1 MVNLQSAVF
10 DVPSQIRFF
19 LNQIID
25 RLAELV
31 FDAMFLCDFAHA
43 KNAFSRIIVHFD
55 FIVAGF
61 NKAIGG

>member
-1 MVNLQSAVF
+1 MQSAVF

-31 FDAMFLCDFAHA
+31 FDAMFLCDFARA
-43 KNAFSRIIVHFD
+43 KNAFIQQDYRSL
-55 FIVAGF
+55 
-61 NKAIGG
+61 

>member
-1 MVNLQSAVF
+1 M
-10 DVPSQIRFF
+10 PSLLFS
-19 LNQIID
+19 
-25 RLAELV
+25 
-31 FDAMFLCDFAHA
+31 AMFLRDFAHA